1 MINITSSST
10 KSKSTNK
17 PQITPFEQE
26 LIDTNKKV
34 REYKKACEANVVS
47 ILWKNPDFYYTYD
60 TLKLLSFSENVWRV
74 YFQIGYDIVIKEK
87 KQVLDDVTV
96 GLYLEKHL
104 KLKEQYEKYKG
115 YETIENAKAYVKIDN
130 MDGYINELYKWNV
143 VLDLLKRKFP
153 ISDRIKDFTDM
164 TTDQIYDEYEAILN
178 HVFITVEG
186 NDVTH
191 DIVDG
196 LDELIDK
203 LDKGM
208 AVGLPLH
215 NAPMLNK
222 EVGGNLEGNITLV
235 GGLSGVGKTA
245 MSRTLNIP
253 SILEH
258 KEKIIIM
265 INEEGKE
272 KWQREYLVWIANNI
286 FKEDLQKYIVR
297 DGKYRAET
305 KVLLRKCSDWAR
317 QYKNTIILKPF
328 TQYTT
333 AKAIKTIKKYASMG
347 VKYFMLD
354 TYKADINTSSEA
366 SWFSMQQNMVEIND
380 VIKPESKNVHIWIT
394 FQLSKGSSKQRYYN
408 QDNIGMAKNIVDVA
422 STCIMIRKVFEDELE
437 DGKHEL
443 DVYRKEKRQGN
454 IESQIPVKLKKGR
467 NYQIIFIVKNREG
480 STNEYQIVVDHD
492 LSRNIYK
499 EVGYTVVPV
508 DF

>member
-1 MINITSSST
+1 VTTITQ
-10 KSKSTNK
+10 TNK
-17 PQITPFEQE
+17 TKDTKLTPFEEE
-26 LIDTNKKV
+26 LLKSSKKI
-34 REYKKACEANVVS
+34 REYKKACEANIVS
-47 ILWKNPDFYYTYD
+47 ILWKNHDLYYTYD
-60 TLKLLSFSENVWRV
+60 NLKLANFTENVWKV
-74 YFQIGYDIVIKEK
+74 YWQIGYDIVIKEK
-87 KQVLDDVTV
+87 KQVLDDITV

-115 YETIENAKAYVKIDN
+115 YETIENAKAYVKTEN
-130 MDGYINELYKWNV
+130 MDGYINELHKWNA

-153 ISDRIKDFTDM
+153 IFDRISDFVDM
-164 TTDQIYDEYEAILN
+164 TSEQIYDEFEAVLN
-178 HVFITVEG
+178 HVFVNVEG
-186 NDVTH
+186 DDITH
-191 DIVDG
+191 DISDG
-196 LDELIDK
+196 LDELIEE
-203 LDKGM
+203 LDQGM

-215 NAPMLNK
+215 NTPTLNK

-245 MSRTLNIP
+245 LSRILILP

-258 KEKIIIM
+258 KEKIVIM
-265 INEEGKE
+265 INEEGKK
-272 KWQREYLVWIANNI
+272 KWQREFLVWVANNI

-297 DGKYRAET
+297 DGRYKPEVKA
-305 KVLLRKCSDWAR
+305 LLKKCSEWVK

-354 TYKADINTSSEA
+354 TYKADSKASSSE
-366 SWFSMQQNMVEIND
+366 SFWFSMQQNMVEIND
-380 VIKPESKNVHIWIT
+380 VIKSEAKNVHIWIT
-394 FQLSKGSSKQRYYN
+394 FQLSKGSSKQRYYD

-422 STCIMIRKVFEDELE
+422 STCLMIRKVFEDEIE
-437 DGKHEL
+437 GGKREL

-454 IESQIPVKLKKGR
+454 TESQIPVKLKKGK

-480 STNEYQIVVDHD
+480 STNDYQIVVEHD
-492 LSRNIYK
+492 LSRNTYK